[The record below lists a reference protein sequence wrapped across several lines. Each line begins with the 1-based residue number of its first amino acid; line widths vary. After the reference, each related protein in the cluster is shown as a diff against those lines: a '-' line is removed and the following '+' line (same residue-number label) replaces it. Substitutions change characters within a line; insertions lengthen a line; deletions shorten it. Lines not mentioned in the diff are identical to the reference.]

1 MKRWLRFTAA
11 VLAAAFLFALTGCGS
26 STNSAS
32 FTWFVDSIP
41 ANLDPQVASGASDV
55 IACENLYGTLVRKD
69 PDGELVPGLC
79 EKWTV
84 SSDGLT
90 YTFTLKDGL
99 TYAAAKGAATEY
111 DITAEDFV
119 FAFRRIFHA
128 ETASPYAVEFS
139 AIQNSAAVLAGL
151 ADESSLGVSANGPLT
166 LVFRLSERDDNFL
179 AKLAMPGAA
188 PCDEAFFESTRGTYG
203 LTAQTTL
210 ASGSFYLYNWTASGL
225 FLRRTVESPLVGSLR
240 LVQDTSGSGKSAAQ
254 LIADDKCSAALDE
267 SGETTSLQTV
277 SYSDTTWALLFNA
290 AEGSV
295 FQNQQ
300 LRQAL
305 AGIAREN
312 ADVPSSGLYAAA
324 KGLVPEGLTVDGLDY
339 RETAGDPLPTIPE
352 PKALYLAARQGMAT
366 SDFSGVTLLLPKNA
380 GAYGGEMKDVLEA
393 VSYLT
398 ADGRWVDREAS
409 ELDFSYRHSAFE
421 ENGACI
427 LGAVFH
433 LEKGDPDAIKARMN
447 ELMQKRIDKQP
458 LDKPSAGSTFKRPA
472 GAFAAALIDQCGLRG
487 YSHGGAA
494 VSDKH
499 CGFVVNLGGA
509 TCADVLALCD
519 EVRAIVKE
527 KTGYDLEK
535 EIRVVK

>member
-1 MKRWLRFTAA
+1 MNGMRLFFLKRWLRFTAA

-69 PDGELVPGLC
+69 PDGELVPELC

-99 TYAAAKGAATEY
+99 TYAAAKGAVTEY

-119 FAFRRIFHA
+119 FAFRRIFRA
-128 ETASPYAVEFS
+128 DTASPYAVEFS

-203 LTAQTTL
+203 LTAKTTL
-210 ASGSFYLYNWTASGL
+210 ASGSFYLYNWTANGL

-339 RETAGDPLPTIPE
+339 RETAGDSLPTIPE

-380 GAYGGEMKDVLEA
+380 GLGEL
-393 VSYLT
+393 
-398 ADGRWVDREAS
+398 ADQINSAWQKE
-409 ELDFSYRHSAFE
+409 FSLFFSVEEVEPEEFQKRL
-421 ENGACI
+421 ENGSYTIALAPVQAEGGSVYTALAQFSPTGGGLTGYSDALYTTQLSASATATGSTRCSLLAACERQ
-427 LGAVFH
+427 LLEQAVAVPLFTQ
-433 LEKGDPDAIKARMN
+433 
-447 ELMQKRIDKQP
+447 QKRLLLANGIKGLVFDP
-458 LDKPSAGSTFKRPA
+458 FGPVLDVT
-472 GAFAAALIDQCGLRG
+472 
-487 YSHGGAA
+487 Y
-494 VSDKH
+494 
-499 CGFVVNLGGA
+499 A
-509 TCADVLALCD
+509 T
-519 EVRAIVKE
+519 KS
-527 KTGYDLEK
+527 
-535 EIRVVK
+535 

>member
-1 MKRWLRFTAA
+1 MRLFFLKRWLRFTAA

-151 ADESSLGVSANGPLT
+151 ADERSLGVSANGALT

-203 LTAQTTL
+203 LTAKTTL
-210 ASGSFYLYNWTASGL
+210 ASGSFYLYNWTTNGL

-254 LIADDKCSAALDE
+254 LIADGKCSAALDE
-267 SGETTSLQTV
+267 SGEATSLQTV

-312 ADVPSSGLYAAA
+312 ATVPSGGLYAAA

-339 RETAGDPLPTIPE
+339 RDAAGDPQKNMRHGSTVLLVVTCRDCVKYITGPKPPRALRANPNGPRVWRTVESGRGDRPHAGGQPQSQHIIENTKRRNPMSSPTGAHGEADATKQENEQQPQSTASTDATLNARAKSSNGAKSQG
-352 PKALYLAARQGMAT
+352 PKKWLIALIAVIAAVAVIVAIAVTRGKNDDANT
-366 SDFSGVTLLLPKNA
+366 SGVTK
-380 GAYGGEMKDVLEA
+380 
-393 VSYLT
+393 
-398 ADGRWVDREAS
+398 ADTS
-409 ELDFSYRHSAFE
+409 
-421 ENGACI
+421 
-427 LGAVFH
+427 
-433 LEKGDPDAIKARMN
+433 PAR
-447 ELMQKRIDKQP
+447 
-458 LDKPSAGSTFKRPA
+458 PSNR
-472 GAFAAALIDQCGLRG
+472 C
-487 YSHGGAA
+487 
-494 VSDKH
+494 
-499 CGFVVNLGGA
+499 
-509 TCADVLALCD
+509 
-519 EVRAIVKE
+519 
-527 KTGYDLEK
+527 
-535 EIRVVK
+535 